1 MMSVATFGSEQ
12 IASKIRH
19 AHLESFKLTRAV
31 VFVGSTAVVNRVAQ
45 AMSHKAQGVLRLWVR
60 SFDKISTF
68 LDVFQKFLFRLLWTK
83 H

>member
-60 SFDKISTF
+60 SLNKISTF
-68 LDVFQKFLFRLLWTK
+68 
-83 H
+83 